1 MGLSQAKLATM
12 LGNEAQTI
20 ARQEK
25 RSSQPNIA
33 DRFIRAIYRERNEGN
48 AHIQEMIERLIDA
61 DPEEEGRITLEQ
73 AGGGWKVAAQGG
85 SVTLALI

>member
-1 MGLSQAKLATM
+1 MAPECLRQEMGLSQAKLAAM

-33 DRFIRAIYRERNEGN
+33 DRFVRAIYRELNEGN
-48 AHIQEMIERLIDA
+48 AYIQDMIERLVDSHL
-61 DPEEEGRITLEQ
+61 EEGEGRITLEQ
-73 AGGGWKVAAQGG
+73 AGGRWQR
-85 SVTLALI
+85 